1 MFDLSKIWLEIMLD
15 SAIQL
20 KFYVAKTLSL
30 HFFEQACGFKRQKS
44 IS

>member
-1 MFDLSKIWLEIMLD
+1 QKRSLFDVFMFDLSKIWLEIMLD

-30 HFFEQACGFKRQKS
+30 HFF
-44 IS
+44 